1 MTAMVHAYRRFVS
14 LAQESYGAQDTTKED
29 PQDPDV
35 EILDKWVREVVTW
48 MKDEGHSMDTARG
61 PMESQDLECSTICL

>member
-14 LAQESYGAQDTTKED
+14 LAQDTTKEH

-35 EILDKWVREVVTW
+35 EILDKWVREVVKW
-48 MKDEGHSMDTARG
+48 MKDEGHSIDRARG
-61 PMESQDLECSTICL
+61 RMESQDLECSKICL